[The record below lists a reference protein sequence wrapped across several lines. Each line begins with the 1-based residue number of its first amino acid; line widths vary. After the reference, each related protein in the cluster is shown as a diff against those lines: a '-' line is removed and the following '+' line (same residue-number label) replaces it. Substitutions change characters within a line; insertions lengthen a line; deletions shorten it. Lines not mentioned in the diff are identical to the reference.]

1 MTTFGHAVASAPT
14 SDLVSNR
21 RSSGLSQGL
30 AQWDIELRYIT
41 AQSSPATLPDMR
53 PWSRLL
59 TRVATKPPNVALRKT
74 KMEDQQSMAEV
85 KHDMIV
91 LEESDDHCI

>member
-1 MTTFGHAVASAPT
+1 
-14 SDLVSNR
+14 
-21 RSSGLSQGL
+21 
-30 AQWDIELRYIT
+30 
-41 AQSSPATLPDMR
+41 MR